1 MDQDGPPRLDRD
13 RHFMSPPR
21 SASCSA
27 DRCGLAS
34 TECRDREPGAA
45 QSSSS
50 RPWSA
55 SMAEPER
62 PQDPGVPVPS
72 AGLRILVVD
81 DNRDSAESLAL
92 MLQMIGHDA
101 RSVPDGLSGLETAQA
116 FRPEV
121 MFLDIAMP
129 RLNGYDLARRI
140 RAQQWGRG
148 L

>member
-1 MDQDGPPRLDRD
+1 
-13 RHFMSPPR
+13 
-21 SASCSA
+21 
-27 DRCGLAS
+27 
-34 TECRDREPGAA
+34 
-45 QSSSS
+45 
-50 RPWSA
+50 
-55 SMAEPER
+55 MAEPER
-62 PQDPGVPVPS
+62 PQDPGAPVLS

-101 RSVPDGLSGLETAQA
+101 RSVTDGLSGLETAQA

-148 L
+148 LSLIAMTGLARAEDERQAREAGFNHHLVKPVE